1 MSETFEK
8 SDIIAHETAPAAVAG
23 HSSKHVDGDIQL
35 LDANNK
41 VQNIP
46 IPTDSPR
53 DPLNWSKTRK
63 LLVII
68 SCCWFSIMSLAL
80 VGNAGPLIPY
90 WVAAYA
96 PPPELVSRALC
107 RTRQYFDAGPA
118 AQKSISSII
127 NLTTWPSLFTGV
139 GNWIFMP
146 LALLAGRRFSL
157 LVAYVKPAESLP
169 PR

>member
-8 SDIIAHETAPAAVAG
+8 SDVVAHEHGSTHAVPG
-23 HSSKHVDGDIQL
+23 TSSKHVDGDIQL
-35 LDANNK
+35 LDSNNK

-63 LLVII
+63 FLVIS

-90 WVAAYA
+90 WIAAYA
-96 PPPELVSRALC
+96 PPPELVR
-107 RTRQYFDAGPA
+107 FDSEPREIR
-118 AQKSISSII
+118 SMRS
-127 NLTTWPSLFTGV
+127 LTL
-139 GNWIFMP
+139 
-146 LALLAGRRFSL
+146 
-157 LVAYVKPAESLP
+157 
-169 PR
+169 